1 MPVVP
6 LLQEKGDVYT
16 TNDLHRGRMEN
27 QKAKTLICRF
37 IVPYF
42 PVYSPRTDVSHY
54 SDSLHV
60 KAIDVGDVLT
70 QAVLTGEVAKILVR
84 TVLGSRTSVAMR
96 ECEQKNTLICLA
108 HMRT

>member
-1 MPVVP
+1 
-6 LLQEKGDVYT
+6 
-16 TNDLHRGRMEN
+16 MEN

-42 PVYSPRTDVSHY
+42 PVYSPRIDVSHY

-70 QAVLTGEVAKILVR
+70 QAVLTGKVAKILVR

-96 ECEQKNTLICLA
+96 EYEQKKKDMPCSHANLTYITRIKHREGKNRVNRSKISL
-108 HMRT
+108 

>member
-1 MPVVP
+1 
-6 LLQEKGDVYT
+6 
-16 TNDLHRGRMEN
+16 MEN

-37 IVPYF
+37 KVPYF
-42 PVYSPRTDVSHY
+42 PVYSPRIDVSHY

-70 QAVLTGEVAKILVR
+70 QAVLTGKVAKILVR

-96 ECEQKNTLICLA
+96 ECVQKNTLICLA